1 MPGLHSLLQI
11 DIQNKVFMD
20 INDKIFFRNVY
31 SVSNDDLMQVWIETF
46 HPVGSVLVIWDA
58 QNHFDVLIES
68 GLVLHNIEAY
78 NNKVVTVDMPDV
90 LSAYELMDKIE
101 SFDYNPFMQVYLD
114 GKLLSDN
121 ISPNY

>member
-1 MPGLHSLLQI
+1 
-11 DIQNKVFMD
+11 MD
-20 INDKIFFRNVY
+20 INDKTFFRNVY

-46 HPVGSVLVIWDA
+46 HPFGSVLVIWDA

-78 NNKVVTVDMPDV
+78 NNKVVTVDLPDV